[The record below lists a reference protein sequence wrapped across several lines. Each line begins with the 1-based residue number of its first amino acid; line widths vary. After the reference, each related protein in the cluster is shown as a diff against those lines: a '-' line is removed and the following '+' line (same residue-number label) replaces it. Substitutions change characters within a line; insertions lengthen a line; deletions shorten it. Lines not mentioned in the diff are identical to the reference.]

1 MSSAPFNP
9 NADLLLAA
17 VEKLAPLLDR
27 IVFVGGCAT
36 GLLITD
42 PAAAPVRPT
51 IDVDAIVQ
59 IASYA
64 EFTQLENQLRQL
76 GWRESRAEDAPVCR
90 WMQGNL
96 IVDIMPTNPAILG
109 FSNRWYGPA
118 FEHAMSVHLNGYEFR
133 LISAPYFLATKLEA
147 FHGRGKNDHRLS
159 PDLEDIVMIVDGRPE
174 LITEVEQSHSSLREF
189 LRDRFSVLLADRD
202 FIESLPG
209 HLLPDQASQQRISIV
224 LNRLRRIAPL
234 ST

>member
-9 NADLLLAA
+9 NAEVLLAA
-17 VEKLAPLLDR
+17 VEKLTPLLDR

-59 IASYA
+59 IASYV
-64 EFTQLENQLRQL
+64 EFTRLELQLREL
-76 GWRESRAEDAPVCR
+76 GWRESQAQDAPICR
-90 WMQGNL
+90 WMQDNL
-96 IVDIMPTNPAILG
+96 LVDIMPIDPAIG

-118 FEHAMSVHLNGYEFR
+118 FEHATLTQWSGHEFR

-147 FHGRGKNDHRLS
+147 FRGRGKNDYRMS
-159 PDLEDIVMIVDGRPE
+159 PDLEDVVTIVDGRPE
-174 LITEVEQSHSSLREF
+174 LITEVENAHSSLREY
-189 LRDRFSVLLADRD
+189 LHNQFSVLLADRD
-202 FIESLPG
+202 FLQALPG
-209 HLLPDQASQQRISIV
+209 HLLPDQASQERIGIV
-224 LNRLRRIAPL
+224 LERLRRIA
-234 ST
+234 SF